1 MAAEL
6 QSIEKQN
13 LSSMVKENLK
23 LYFIKNGLKAGDPIP
38 TELELASRLNVS
50 RTAVRE
56 ALKSLEALGIIEV
69 RPGIGRFLKP
79 FNFDA
84 ILENLSYGL
93 DMDGND
99 FADILDVR
107 ISLEGV
113 FLDRYTG
120 HYGESQI
127 KHLRDIVD
135 AMRRLVADGGAE
147 ASMIQLH
154 TLFHLSLYRDQGNA
168 LLLSLIKIFATVQRS
183 LTLMNRYRTQDMM
196 EFVGLHEA
204 LVNAIEEKNPAKVR
218 QMLFEHFKEAL
229 AWSRA
234 EKGSI
239 HFPATAIRAASEV
252 EAKPL
257 NREIS

>member
-1 MAAEL
+1 MTAGLE
-6 QSIEKQN
+6 SIEKQN
-13 LSSMVKENLK
+13 LSNIVKENLK
-23 LYFIKNGLKAGDPIP
+23 LYFTRSGLKAGDPVP
-38 TELELASRLNVS
+38 TELELAARLNVS

-84 ILENLSYGL
+84 ILENLSYGI

-107 ISLEGV
+107 ITLETA
-113 FLDRYTG
+113 FLERYTG
-120 HYGESQI
+120 HYTEAQI
-127 KHLRDIVD
+127 RQLRDILD
-135 AMRRLVADGGAE
+135 AMRRLDTDGGSE

-168 LLLSLIKIFATVQRS
+168 LLLSLIRIFATVQRS
-183 LTLMNRYRTQDMM
+183 LTLMNRYRTQDMK
-196 EFVGLHEA
+196 EFVNLHEA
-204 LVNAIEEKNPAKVR
+204 LVNAIEEKNPARVR
-218 QMLFEHFKEAL
+218 RELLEHFSEAL

-234 EKGSI
+234 IKESD
-239 HFPATAIRAASEV
+239 PRPQRADLHSQGGLE
-252 EAKPL
+252 
-257 NREIS
+257 

>member
-1 MAAEL
+1 MIAEL
-6 QSIEKQN
+6 ESIKKQN
-13 LSSMVKENLK
+13 LSNAVKENLK
-23 LYFIKNGLKAGDPIP
+23 LYFTRNGLKAGDPVP
-38 TELELASRLNVS
+38 TEHELAARLNVS

-84 ILENLSYGL
+84 ILENLSYGI
-93 DMDGND
+93 DMGSND

-113 FLDRYTG
+113 FLERYTG

-127 KHLRDIVD
+127 RQLRDILD
-135 AMRRLVADGGAE
+135 AMRRLDADGGGE
-147 ASMIQLH
+147 SSMIQLH

-183 LTLMNRYRTQDMM
+183 LIQMNQYRTQDMK

-218 QMLFEHFKEAL
+218 QKLLEHFKEAL
-229 AWSRA
+229 AWSLAQAPTHAPALAA
-234 EKGSI
+234 EE
-239 HFPATAIRAASEV
+239 ARV
-252 EAKPL
+252 EAKSIGFSPQ
-257 NREIS
+257 S

>member
-1 MAAEL
+1 MVAEL
-6 QSIEKQN
+6 QSIEKHN

-99 FADILDVR
+99 FSDILDVR

-113 FLDRYTG
+113 FLERYTG

-127 KHLRDIVD
+127 KQLRDIID

-218 QMLFEHFKEAL
+218 QMLLEHFKEAL

-234 EKGSI
+234 ETGSI
-239 HFPATAIRAASEV
+239 RFPTTVARAASEAA
-252 EAKPL
+252 AKTL